1 MKLFTFIILLISVS
15 AFAQQKDKPVKY
27 IDRIDSLDL
36 DITWDEIFRSSGF
49 DGPSRYADPELAKQ
63 MREWMQSRQCP
74 YVWTDK
80 NRPIVLDAN
89 TYQQWV
95 KSDQDFKKSYQ
106 RADSLMRL
114 NQNTLKHK

>member
-1 MKLFTFIILLISVS
+1 MKLLPFLLLISAA

-27 IDRIDSLDL
+27 IDRIDSLDM

-49 DGPSRYADPELAKQ
+49 DGPSRYADPDLAKKF
-63 MREWMQSRQCP
+63 REWMQSRQCP

-80 NRPIVLDAN
+80 NRPIVLDD
-89 TYQQWV
+89 TTFQ
-95 KSDQDFKKSYQ
+95 KLISDNAFIKSYQ

-114 NQNTLKHK
+114 NQKKHK